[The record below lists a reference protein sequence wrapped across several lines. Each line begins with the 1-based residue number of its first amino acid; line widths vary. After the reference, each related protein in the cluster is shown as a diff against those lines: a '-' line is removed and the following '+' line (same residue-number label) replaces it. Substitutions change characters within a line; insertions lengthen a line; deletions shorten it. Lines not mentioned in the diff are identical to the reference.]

1 MENYGEL
8 YALAALILEEGLDV
22 NIKKEAWWD
31 QEWAWTFWR
40 RKFLLFLL
48 GIEPEFSSV
57 NVYSKW
63 I

>member
-31 QEWAWTFWR
+31 QEWA
-40 RKFLLFLL
+40 
-48 GIEPEFSSV
+48 
-57 NVYSKW
+57 
-63 I
+63 